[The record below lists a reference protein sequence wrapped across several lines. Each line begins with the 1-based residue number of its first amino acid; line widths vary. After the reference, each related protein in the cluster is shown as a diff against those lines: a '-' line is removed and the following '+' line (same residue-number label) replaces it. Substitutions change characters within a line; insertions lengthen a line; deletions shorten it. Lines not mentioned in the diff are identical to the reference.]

1 MRKHRTIFFLF
12 SVLLCGISA
21 QAEEWTT
28 YFAYNNVTQIAMAPD
43 KVFAISDGSLF
54 SVDKQTEKITKYDRQ
69 SGLNGTN
76 IGCIYYDTN
85 GSQLI
90 VAYGDGKIDML
101 SASGVRY
108 ISDLYNKDMTQRK
121 DIYNVTIQGR
131 TAYFSTHYGV
141 QTMDLRENKLVDSYW
156 LRPGGQET
164 PIQDVRII
172 GDSIYAFGGSYDK
185 TNKKVIVDSLFVGSK
200 TDNLSDYTF
209 WKREKYTGR
218 ITPDTDKGKH
228 YQDATSN
235 WYAGGSVGI
244 TRVTLTDTINYKP
257 DGPLVNTPY
266 RLTATKDG
274 VWVVQGGR
282 WASQYGRDG
291 VIMRYDGSQWYN
303 ITRKSIEAKLPS
315 GQPALDF
322 MNVAIDP
329 KNKHH
334 YYVTSYGTGLYEFDH
349 DTLVRHDIADPEKNT
364 LTATAPS
371 NPKRYTRLDLATYD
385 EDGNLWIAN
394 ASELI
399 TQYHLVCIDTL
410 GLWHG
415 LRAIYDNSS
424 ISFYTPGGPFIDH
437 VYPNLKWLYNVR
449 GDINVSLFDDHGTR
463 FDATDDRTMLRT
475 QWTNQNGQPFKPNYI
490 YAMMQ
495 DFNGRIWIGTDFG
508 AAYIDT
514 AGDYFTS
521 DAIVQPDITDNN
533 GENPITALAIKALC
547 QTPDGKIWIGTE
559 NLGIYILNSEATEII
574 TLYTTENSAMPSN
587 AILSLACDENGKVW
601 IGTDAGLVSVE
612 NHTTPTNGKNTTNDE
627 ENYLDKGSM
636 EQWRLHLS
644 YTNAEEVAATP
655 NHIYALAHGSL
666 FSFNRTDE
674 TIEYW
679 SRATGLNGNTIAHI
693 AYDAG
698 ASDLIVAYEDG
709 RIDLIDDKGNVRQ
722 MPDLYLKAGSINV
735 RANSIT
741 VGSKYVYL
749 SMPFGIVAIQPRKGE
764 VTDTYYIG
772 DDAAAINVLRVI
784 EKGDSLYA
792 FTSDMIY
799 SAALKDNLVDY
810 SYWHPSTIT
819 TDRLQDAV
827 LYKDNIYTL
836 QHDSLYYLN
845 GKVWQLVTGPVAWI
859 HVSGGKLLLSPDG
872 HILYQLADNH
882 QLIGLTDAY
891 YINDAIYSQGEYWL
905 GEKDHGLVRLNS
917 AGDDHFH
924 TDGPNSNSGY
934 FMCTAHNQLYSVI
947 GGRWAAEYN
956 NLSDINIYTGG
967 TNWINRD
974 YQHIISKLNVLTTN
988 PVSIAVDQHDAG
1000 HFFVAMY
1007 GNGVIE
1013 FRNYE
1018 AVNQYSYYNSTLQP
1032 VNSNIDKNFYTRTD
1046 GLMLDEQNNLWVM
1059 NATDIGQPLHVM
1071 TPDGVWH
1078 ALNLRSHGNYISF
1091 TTPSGIWFDRRN
1103 SQHKWMMDQR
1113 VNQCLIL
1120 LDDGGTPTNDSDD
1133 KCIARNTFVDQNGNS
1148 ISPAT
1153 FRCFAQDHTN
1163 RIWIGTEK
1171 GIIMIPSNV
1180 DFFSSNA
1187 CRRIIIPRND
1197 GSGLGDYLLGEEQIN
1212 CMAVDGGNRMWIGTA
1227 YSGLYLIEDDTITVA
1242 HFTETN
1248 SLLPSNN
1255 VQSIAI
1261 MPQTGEV
1268 FVGTSRGIA
1277 SYRSDASEPHND
1289 MSDVY
1294 AYPNPVRPN
1303 YGGMI
1308 SITGLMDNT
1317 VVNIVDAGGNLVCKT
1332 KSHGGTAVWDGRDA
1346 YGRRA
1351 TPGIYTALCNANGG
1365 HTVVKI
1371 LIAR

>member
-209 WKREKYTGR
+209 WRREKYTGR
-218 ITPDTDKGKH
+218 VTPDTDKGKH

-244 TRVTLTDTINYKP
+244 TRVTLTDTLNYKP
-257 DGPLVNTPY
+257 DGPLTNTPY
-266 RLTATKDG
+266 RLTATKGG
-274 VWVVQGGR
+274 VWMVAGGR
-282 WASQYGRDG
+282 WGVQYNNPGN
-291 VIMRYDGSQWYN
+291 VMHYDGTRWIN
-303 ITRKSIEAKLPS
+303 IPAKNIQDIT
-315 GQPALDF
+315 GMPALDF
-322 MNVAIDP
+322 MNIAVDP
-329 KNKHH
+329 RNKNH

-349 DTLVRHDIADPEKNT
+349 DTLVRHDIADPSRNT
-364 LTATAPS
+364 LEAAAVS
-371 NPKRYTRLDLATYD
+371 NPSRYTRLDFATYD
-385 EDGNLWIAN
+385 SKGNLW
-394 ASELI
+394 LI
-399 TQYHLVCIDTL
+399 VAGADHIQNRFSCIDTI
-410 GLWHG
+410 GAWHG
-415 LRAIYDNSS
+415 VMLKQEGNNIP
-424 ISFYTPGGPFIDH
+424 FETPGGLVVDRIN
-437 VYPNLKWLYNVR
+437 PNYKWSCR
-449 GDINVSLFDDHGTR
+449 TRRDICICLLDDNGTHFDSS
-463 FDATDDRTMLRT
+463 DDRAINRI
-475 QWTNQNGQPFKPNYI
+475 QWTNQYGQPVTYSLI
-490 YAMMQ
+490 HSLIQ
-495 DFNGRIWIGTDFG
+495 DMEGRIWIGTNAG
-508 AAYIDT
+508 AAYIET
-514 AGDYFTS
+514 GEDYFAS
-521 DAIVQPDITDNN
+521 DAIVQPSVTDNN
-533 GENPITALAIKALC
+533 GENPITSLGVSAIC
-547 QTPDGKIWIGTE
+547 QSPDGKIWIGTE
-559 NLGIYILNSEATEII
+559 NLGVYVLNNAATEIVAQ
-574 TLYTTENSAMPSN
+574 YTTDNSAMPSN
-587 AILSLACDENGKVW
+587 AVLSMACDENGKVW

-612 NHTTPTNGKNTTNDE
+612 NHTTPTNGENTSNDN

-666 FSFNRTDE
+666 FSFNRADE
-674 TIEYW
+674 TIDYW
-679 SRATGLNGNTIAHI
+679 SRATGLNGNIIAHI
-693 AYDAG
+693 AYDDAAG
-698 ASDLIVAYEDG
+698 YLIVAYEDG
-709 RIDLIDDKGNVRQ
+709 RIDLIDNNGNIRQ

-735 RANSIT
+735 TANSIT

-749 SMPFGIVAIQPRKGE
+749 SMPFGIVAIQTKKGE

-772 DDAAAINVLRVI
+772 DNAASVNVLRVI

-819 TDRLQDAV
+819 TDQLQDAV

-845 GKVWQLVTGPVAWI
+845 GNIWQLVTGQPVQWI
-859 HVSGGKLLLSPDG
+859 HISGGKLLLSPDG
-872 HILYQLADNH
+872 HILYQLADDH

-917 AGDDHFH
+917 AGDNCYH
-924 TDGPNSNSGY
+924 TTGPNSNSSY
-934 FMCTAHNQLYSVI
+934 FMCAAHNQLYSVV
-947 GGRWAAEYN
+947 GGRWGTEYN

-967 TNWINRD
+967 TNWINRN

-1032 VNSNIDKNFYTRTD
+1032 VNSTIDKNFYTRTD

-1078 ALNLRSHGNYISF
+1078 ALNLRSQGNDISLS
-1091 TTPSGIWFDRRN
+1091 TPTGIWIDKRN
-1103 SQHKWMMDQR
+1103 SQFKWMMDQR
-1113 VNQCLIL
+1113 HSQHLIL
-1120 LDDGGTPTNDSDD
+1120 LNDGGTPADGSDD
-1133 KCIARNTFVDQNGNS
+1133 KCMARHTFVDQNGNS
-1148 ISPAT
+1148 ISPAS

-1171 GIIMIPSNV
+1171 GIILIPSNV
-1180 DFFSSNA
+1180 DFFTSNT

-1227 YSGLYLIEDDTITVA
+1227 NSGLYLIEDDTITVA

-1248 SLLPSNN
+1248 SLLPSNS
-1255 VQSIAI
+1255 VLSLAI
-1261 MPQTGEV
+1261 MPETGEV
-1268 FVGTSRGIA
+1268 YVGTSRSIA
-1277 SYRSDASEPHND
+1277 SYRSDASEPQKD
-1289 MSDVY
+1289 MSNVY

-1371 LIAR
+1371 MIMR